1 MADHRSEYRWG
12 NPDICQVTLSV
23 DPGLNSCGWALWDHE
38 LWPPVPMETG
48 LITPKRSD
56 SLGVRMAHVQG
67 KLYRRYPVTHLVV
80 EMPHYQESMVGSFGW
95 KTGDL
100 QKLVLLVGFLVAD
113 NWGAV
118 TLVNPREW
126 KGQLPKAVVEERI
139 RKRLGTKA
147 CAGFKKDIWDAV
159 GIGLWALTGRV

>member
-1 MADHRSEYRWG
+1 MSG
-12 NPDICQVTLSV
+12 PTKI
-23 DPGLNSCGWALWDHE
+23 
-38 LWPPVPMETG
+38 G
-48 LITPKRSD
+48 LITPSRGTPLGQRMTQVKR
-56 SLGVRMAHVQG
+56 GVYFAPPMV
-67 KLYRRYPVTHLVV
+67 HLVV
-80 EMPHYQESMVGSFGW
+80 EMPHYQESAVGSFAW